1 MKLFRKNF
9 DHDGKHKPNA
19 VYRNSH
25 KRKDTY
31 NLKIDG
37 TFINYAVFGDCRGTP
52 LSVISVNGTTQ
63 VEQAAGYMDTVR
75 FPNPGAN
82 EMAIN
87 FQKFKHIFG
96 DVIASTVIQY
106 KDKVTN
112 KPVLTLFPHMV
123 DSIYEDMDVAL
134 SHLNRATRKDFL
146 FQLQLRSN
154 KLKRFQR

>member
-1 MKLFRKNF
+1 MKLFCKNF
-9 DHDGKHKPNA
+9 DRDTECKSNT

-31 NLKIDG
+31 NVKIDG
-37 TFINYAVFGDCRGTP
+37 TFINYAVFGDCYGTP
-52 LSVISVNGTTQ
+52 LSVVSVNGVPQ
-63 VEQAAGYMDTVR
+63 VEQAEGYMDTVK

-96 DVIASTVIQY
+96 DTIASTVIQY

-112 KPVLTLFPHMV
+112 APVLTLFPHMV
-123 DSIYEDMDVAL
+123 DSVYDDIDIAL
-134 SHLNRATRKDFL
+134 AHLNRATRKDFL

-154 KLKRFQR
+154 KINQVQK